1 MIFQEK
7 EIADRLRLIGTYF
20 DLDAL
25 LQDKTDNQA
34 IAKYYRKSDFFYNL
48 IHSHGGHYI
57 HMGLSDDVIFHKED
71 FEKQARFVG
80 EFLTGTSS
88 MRILE
93 VGAGRLANTRLLAKL
108 FPQHQFTALDLPNR
122 NFLKNRVPDNVTLVE
137 GDYNDLSAFK
147 ETPFDI
153 VFGVET
159 VCHADSKDRVI
170 SEISKVLKPGGKLI
184 LFDIYEPK
192 SHAEMTDFEKRTSAI
207 TMAAM
212 RVTAKDQYI
221 GDMRRNLEQHLFT
234 DIEVTDMTQAIK
246 PTLRNLDRV
255 SCYYFTHPRMIKML
269 GWFISTDVLIN
280 SIAGWLMLYT
290 FDGQN
295 IHQYCRIVATKA

>member
-1 MIFQEK
+1 MTFQEQ
-7 EIADRLRLIGTYF
+7 EISDRLRVIDSYI

-34 IAKYYRKSDFFYNL
+34 VAKYYRRSDFFYNL

-57 HMGLSDDVIFHKED
+57 HMGLSDDGFFHKED

-80 EFLTGTSS
+80 EFLKGSG

-122 NFLKNRVPDNVTLVE
+122 NFLKNKVPGNVTLVE
-137 GDYNDLSAFK
+137 GDYNDLSAFQSQ
-147 ETPFDI
+147 PFDI

-159 VCHADSKDRVI
+159 VCHADNKSQVI
-170 SEISKVLKPGGKLI
+170 GEISKVLKTGGKLI
-184 LFDIYEPK
+184 LFDVYEAK
-192 SHAEMTDFEKRTSAI
+192 SHEEMSDFEKKASAI
-207 TMAAM
+207 TLAGM
-212 RVTAKDQYI
+212 RVTAKDQFV
-221 GDMRRNLEQHLFT
+221 GDTLKYLELHQFT
-234 DIEVTDMTQAIK
+234 GVDMLDMTQAIR
-246 PTLRNLDRV
+246 PTLRKLDRV
-255 SCYYFTHPRMIKML
+255 SCYYFMHPRVNKFL
-269 GWFISTDVLIN
+269 SKWISQDVIIN

-290 FDGQN
+290 FDGEN
-295 IHQYCRIVATKA
+295 IHRYCRIVATKK